1 MFVSAGQALGRLTN
15 IQCIAKCHS
24 TLPLRLGRVQLV
36 RSLPIPTERCYATSA
51 PVSRPKAHTGRTTS
65 TRKPRAAAAPKPAG
79 KTKAPSK
86 KTTTTAKK
94 PRAKK
99 AAAKSKK
106 KARPKAKPKPKPKKK
121 VRKPLTEKQLSLAAA
136 KKKRSDLKAL
146 KEIALAIPHGKPST
160 AWSVF
165 FVEQVKGKSVAVQ
178 NLAKDASAGYRNLS
192 TERREVSIYG
202 PIQSLT
208 LHATSADYH

>member
-1 MFVSAGQALGRLTN
+1 MTTTMFLSAGQALGRLTN
-15 IQCIAKCHS
+15 IQCIANCHS
-24 TLPLRLGRVQLV
+24 TLPLRLGRVKLV

-86 KTTTTAKK
+86 KTKTTTTTKK
-94 PRAKK
+94 PRRKK
-99 AAAKSKK
+99 AAAKSKT
-106 KARPKAKPKPKPKKK
+106 KARTKAKPKPKKK

-165 FVEQVKGKSVAVQ
+165 FAEQVKGKSVAVQ

-202 PIQSLT
+202 LI
-208 LHATSADYH
+208 